1 MLPFSG
7 QSLLLSEGSKS
18 AADAKPAAEDK
29 PTSTPAKKDEQSDAD
44 KCVLKTDVLGVI
56 LRFPKKDQAGVIR
69 VLSDISQLADVDF
82 TDVLH
87 KETIDALA
95 EFVALDEWKEVSME
109 HVRPG
114 VRKILH
120 TLIEQVTYLFA

>member
-1 MLPFSG
+1 MP
-7 QSLLLSEGSKS
+7 EGSGG
-18 AADAKPAAEDK
+18 ADDAKPSAEDK
-29 PTSTPAKKDEQSDAD
+29 PTSSPAKKGEQADAD
-44 KCVLKTDVLGVI
+44 KCVLQTGVLGVI
-56 LRFPKKDQAGVIR
+56 LRFPKKDQTGVIR
-69 VLSDISQLADVDF
+69 VLSDLSRLADVDF

-120 TLIEQVTYLFA
+120 TIIEQVTSDTVSSLLQSIL